1 MDSFIWCII
10 AVMLVTNLT
19 FIDYGGKQASTLQD
33 KYKKAVDAGTDAAA
47 KHISYTT
54 ETQIEELGYGF
65 GEGFQ
70 HTNNVNISKEDS
82 LKWFYEVFFGN
93 VGCINDTARQQVLKK
108 YIPMKAIVGFDK
120 IFIADANDN
129 WVVEKEYIINVGGVN
144 RKFTL
149 SDQVFY
155 NGEWKTD
162 EQWGISKNTRIN
174 LVNEFISKT
183 LNDFINANKTNTEDT
198 YNLKV
203 GTDVTDYKF
212 SLIEGTNFI
221 VFIEGMPLP
230 TFDLAKGSNKFYSFS
245 MGGAELKRKK

>member
-10 AVMLVTNLT
+10 AVMLMTNLT

-47 KHISYTT
+47 KHITYTT
-54 ETQIEELGYGF
+54 AEQIEGLGYGF
-65 GEGFQ
+65 GEGLQ
-70 HTNNVNISKEDS
+70 HTNNVAMAKHES
-82 LKWFYEVFFGN
+82 LQWFYEVFFGN
-93 VGCINDTARQQVLKK
+93 IGCSKDILTQANLKR
-108 YIPMKAIVGFDK
+108 YIPMKAIVGFDR
-120 IFIADANDN
+120 IFIADTNDN
-129 WVVEKEYIINVGGVN
+129 WVVEKEYIIDFSGVS

-155 NGEWKTD
+155 NGQWKKD
-162 EQWGISKNTRIN
+162 VEWGIPESTRIK
-174 LVNEFISKT
+174 LVNEFISTT
-183 LNDFINANKTNTEDT
+183 LNEFINTHKTNTNDT

-203 GTDVTDYKF
+203 GTDSNDYKF

-230 TFDLAKGSNKFYSFS
+230 TFNLDKGNSKFYSFS